1 MLAGSLSIRPSYGG
15 GGRGTQKRL
24 ILKLARR
31 LLVSFSAVSSVVT
44 QRSSRLLL
52 CGEEHCVTTQRKA
65 VEQTMVSLGRTQ
77 LPARVACSRRR
88 DTLPGNWEHEN
99 KTCHAPIFSCRWP
112 LTYATFLA
120 GERAWK
126 RRDLEKPQLNV
137 NQNIVLSA
145 TSRGH
150 QANSKTLKWIYK

>member
-24 ILKLARR
+24 ILRLARR

-65 VEQTMVSLGRTQ
+65 VEQTMVSPGRTQ

-88 DTLPGNWEHEN
+88 DTLPGN
-99 KTCHAPIFSCRWP
+99 
-112 LTYATFLA
+112 
-120 GERAWK
+120 
-126 RRDLEKPQLNV
+126 
-137 NQNIVLSA
+137 
-145 TSRGH
+145 
-150 QANSKTLKWIYK
+150 